1 MVFSLFELNEL
12 KERVD
17 SVRFANSALSRFE
30 DVEVKGLDN
39 DVEHVGTL
47 IEAKVVVSLIE
58 AEKED
63 EQDFDMSSFMMFTL
77 CEVNEDPK

>member
-30 DVEVKGLDN
+30 DVEVKGFDN
-39 DVEHVGTL
+39 DVEHVGSL
-47 IEAKVVVSLIE
+47 IEAKVAGWPLRGTARLQTRIE
-58 AEKED
+58 
-63 EQDFDMSSFMMFTL
+63 F
-77 CEVNEDPK
+77 